1 MSTVDTLNPFRTL
14 VIVLGYIDPSLD
26 RLGKE
31 HSPPGMR
38 IAKKIED
45 SHQLEASLASNVNIV
60 LINNFFFFFVHI
72 LIFLLDIP

>member
-1 MSTVDTLNPFRTL
+1 
-14 VIVLGYIDPSLD
+14 
-26 RLGKE
+26 
-31 HSPPGMR
+31 MR

-60 LINNFFFFFVHI
+60 LINNFFFFFFVHI